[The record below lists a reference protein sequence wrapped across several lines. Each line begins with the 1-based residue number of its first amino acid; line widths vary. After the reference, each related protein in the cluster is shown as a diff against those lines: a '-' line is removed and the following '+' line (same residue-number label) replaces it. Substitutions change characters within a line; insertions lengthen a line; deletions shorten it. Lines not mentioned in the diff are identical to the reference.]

1 MDEKNDKKVKAETAA
16 TAEKTAAE
24 AEPEPEKTEGE
35 TAADEAS
42 EPEAPKEDVAD
53 ASAEA
58 EPEPET
64 AEESTEPET
73 AEKSEEPATD
83 WKDLYARPLADFDN
97 YRKRAV
103 RDREELVKF
112 ATSEAVKDMLPTV
125 DNLALALDQAKDKED
140 PFVKGVQLAY
150 DGFLK
155 ALKDHGAE
163 PFDSVGETLD
173 PNRHEAIAT
182 LPSETVEEG
191 KISTE
196 VKKGWML
203 NGRLLRAAQVVVSS
217 GKSAS

>member
-1 MDEKNDKKVKAETAA
+1 MSKEESNEMKD
-16 TAEKTAAE
+16 AE
-24 AEPEPEKTEGE
+24 AAAAASAPEEAPAAGEAEGE
-35 TAADEAS
+35 TTEENPAETEKAE
-42 EPEAPKEDVAD
+42 ETPAP
-53 ASAEA
+53 A
-58 EPEPET
+58 EP
-64 AEESTEPET
+64 
-73 AEKSEEPATD
+73 D
-83 WKDLYARPLADFDN
+83 WKDMYARTLADFDN
-97 YRKRAV
+97 YRKRTA

-112 ATSEAVKDMLPTV
+112 ATSEAVRDMLPTA
-125 DNLALALDQAKDKED
+125 DNLALALDQAKDKDD

-163 PFDSVGETLD
+163 PFESVGETLD

-191 KISTE
+191 RIANE

-217 GKSAS
+217 GKGKAE